1 VQKHLKRAIEWKGNV
16 LGLLE
21 TRMHYAAY
29 FKGLDGVKEYRAR
42 LVNTLDYQEIL
53 EILDEMRDKYGNQAL
68 GN

>member
-1 VQKHLKRAIEWKGNV
+1 MQKHLKRAIEWKGLV

-42 LVNTLDYQEIL
+42 LVNTLEHQEIL
-53 EILDEMRDKYGNQAL
+53 DVLEEMREKYAL
-68 GN
+68 SHVM